1 MHADVKQEYLGLG
14 VAKMVRNKLGQTLEL
29 CVELALGYIVSKTSN
44 KWKSPF
50 YFHFQYVQYLNP
62 VIVKIVVSIW

>member
-44 KWKSPF
+44 
-50 YFHFQYVQYLNP
+50 
-62 VIVKIVVSIW
+62 

>member
-29 CVELALGYIVSKTSN
+29 CVELALGILLVR
-44 KWKSPF
+44 
-50 YFHFQYVQYLNP
+50 P
-62 VIVKIVVSIW
+62 VISENLLSTFIFNMYNI